1 MLSKKPFGFV
11 FFLVFFIFLFLD
23 LFLFYQTTRLL
34 VPYPILLQFR
44 PDLSI
49 STYTITLFTLMSKMA
64 LSLLLGYLLPICQPI
79 FLRSLSLH
87 PFLYVIM
94 TYWVFLFLLNNFSFL
109 FLFYILPLRPDG
121 GVLGC
126 QVVLFSH
133 HVFVAPYM
141 YICRSFLFFSSVVV
155 TILTLRQYVLLFLSF
170 LLHM

>member
-49 STYTITLFTLMSKMA
+49 STYAITLFALMSKMA

-79 FLRSLSLH
+79 SLRSLLLH
-87 PFLYVIM
+87 PFLYVIA
-94 TYWVFLFLLNNFSFL
+94 TSWVFLFLLNNFIF
-109 FLFYILPLRPDG
+109 
-121 GVLGC
+121 
-126 QVVLFSH
+126 H
-133 HVFVAPYM
+133 
-141 YICRSFLFFSSVVV
+141 LFFYFISYLSDLMGVCWDVRSSFFPI
-155 TILTLRQYVLLFLSF
+155 TCSSRPICIYAAPFYFSPQLS
-170 LLHM
+170 LPS